1 MSPEV
6 SIELMNKWVAE
17 FVREIDMIDNF
28 FVKRLQG
35 YVKNFVDLQSHFL
48 GVDLE

>member
-1 MSPEV
+1 M
-6 SIELMNKWVAE
+6 MNKWVAE

-28 FVKRLQG
+28 FVERLQG